1 MRLLLTLLVSS
12 ALLAVQ
18 AVPNLPEQVHIAYG
32 TEHDSIS
39 VSWSTPLDSTPS
51 VHYVSWTVGLLPKPA
66 HNMCELAR
74 TQSSPHTSIHSQR
87 PLSITCPIAPSPC
100 VRLPLPISL

>member
-1 MRLLLTLLVSS
+1 MILEIGKSDPALHWSGDVGAPRRTMRLLLTLLVSS

-51 VHYVSWTVGLLPKPA
+51 VHYVSRTVGDSFP
-66 HNMCELAR
+66 NRR
-74 TQSSPHTSIHSQR
+74 T
-87 PLSITCPIAPSPC
+87 TCAS
-100 VRLPLPISL
+100 